1 MEQKDRPCY
10 TLLYSPYDDPFVAT
24 IINGVVQ
31 NNDPPIPDEH
41 VRGFANMSQ
50 AR

>member
-1 MEQKDRPCY
+1 MQKDRRCY
-10 TLLYSPYDDPFVAT
+10 TLLYSPFDDPFVAA

-41 VRGFANMSQ
+41 VRGFANMTE